1 MPLKD
6 TLDSLTW
13 VSHPAADDPFYKP
26 LALISLIVAVSIGA
40 SLAFDHASFGI
51 LALLVL
57 AISMARYFLPTTY
70 HLSQQG
76 LTMRLLGMK
85 RRRDWGEF
93 RNFYPHAVGVH
104 LSPFARPS
112 RLDPFRGQF
121 LRFRGNRD
129 EVLEFLARHI
139 RK

>member
-1 MPLKD
+1 LKD
-6 TLDSLTW
+6 TQHSLTW
-13 VSHPAADDPFYKP
+13 ISHPAADDPFYKP
-26 LALISLIVAVSIGA
+26 LALVGLVLGVSIGA
-40 SLAFDHASFGI
+40 SLAFAHASFGI
-51 LALLVL
+51 LAFLFL
-57 AISMARYFLPTTY
+57 AVSLARYFLPTSY
-70 HLSQQG
+70 HLSQEG
-76 LTMRLLGMK
+76 LTARFLGME

-129 EVLEFLARHI
+129 EVLKFIARYI
-139 RK
+139 ER